1 MLRVFRKMG
10 GAIEELNMKRIFGF
24 VLACAI
30 LSISALAAS
39 IAQTV
44 NLPSA
49 VQVGSSQLPAG
60 DYKVTWT
67 GSGDSAQVTL
77 AKKGVQ
83 PVTVPA
89 KVVEQKHDHTGVT
102 TDSKGDKVVLQVIL
116 LSKVSLVL

>member
-1 MLRVFRKMG
+1 MLRVFRTMG
-10 GAIEELNMKRIFGF
+10 GAIEEINMKRIFGF

-30 LSISALAAS
+30 LSIPALAAS
-39 IAQTV
+39 NSQTV
-44 NLPSA
+44 SLPHA

-83 PVTVPA
+83 SVTVPA

-102 TDSKGDKVVLQVIL
+102 TNSKGDKEVLRVIFL
-116 LSKVSLVL
+116 GNVSLIL

>member
-1 MLRVFRKMG
+1 
-10 GAIEELNMKRIFGF
+10 MKRIFGF

-30 LSISALAAS
+30 LSIPALAAS
-39 IAQTV
+39 NSQTV
-44 NLPSA
+44 NLPHA

-77 AKKGVQ
+77 TKKGVQ

-89 KVVEQKHDHTGVT
+89 KVVKQKNDHTGVT
-102 TDSKGDKVVLQVIL
+102 TSSKGDKEVLQVIL
-116 LSKVSLVL
+116 LGNVSLIL